1 MLVLVLLAV
10 LAPGPRAFA
19 ADEPSLPTTLDVQD
33 RPFPR
38 LHYARFPGAPFSGAL
53 RWDQVI
59 QGQLGSCFF
68 LSALAAVAETHPEV
82 LTKALRREKDGR
94 YVVTLSSADGKP
106 VAVAVDDYFPATA
119 DGKPFFARARD
130 GEDIRPA
137 LFEKAYARLL
147 GGYEAINGG
156 EAAAAF
162 GALTGVKGTQRPL
175 KELSPE
181 AILALLARA
190 EAEKRPAA
198 ASTPELEVLRRATGR
213 DDLRGLI
220 EDHVYAV
227 LGLGGEP
234 GRRTVRLYTPLSPRD
249 AGDAKLDGRLRELSP
264 ADFKKYFE
272 SVTIGGVR

>member
-1 MLVLVLLAV
+1 MLALVLLAV
-10 LAPGPRAFA
+10 LASGPLAFA
-19 ADEPSLPTTLDVQD
+19 AEEPALPTTLDVQD

-38 LHYARFPGAPFSGAL
+38 LHFARFPGAPFSGAL

-68 LSALAAVAETHPEV
+68 LSALAAVARTHPEV
-82 LTKALRREKDGR
+82 LTKAIRREAGGE
-94 YVVTLSSADGKP
+94 YVVTLSSADGKA

-156 EAAAAF
+156 EAADAF
-162 GALTGVKGTQRPL
+162 QALTGEKGTRSLLANLPQDAVL
-175 KELSPE
+175 K
-181 AILALLARA
+181 LLARA
-190 EAEKRPAA
+190 AAENRPAA
-198 ASTPELEVLRRATGR
+198 ASTPELKELRRATGR
-213 DDLRGLI
+213 DDLDGII

-227 LGLGGEP
+227 LGLGG
-234 GRRTVRLYTPLSPRD
+234 
-249 AGDAKLDGRLRELSP
+249 
-264 ADFKKYFE
+264 
-272 SVTIGGVR
+272 